1 MPPKHTA
8 ETQDSVFDSFLQVC
22 DARAGGFLSPADVA
36 QIGTG
41 IGIKAAELIN
51 ADAGWGRKKDVLS
64 IKDNRLCPQTLNYWD
79 TSSHCCP
86 LGGGGKESAERKS
99 RHQNLFRRLLMC
111 HPEDHSQ
118 FNSPNDK
125 ITDSFSCAKWA

>member
-1 MPPKHTA
+1 MPPRQHTA

-51 ADAGWGRKKDVLS
+51 ADAGWGRKK
-64 IKDNRLCPQTLNYWD
+64 RCFE
-79 TSSHCCP
+79 H
-86 LGGGGKESAERKS
+86 
-99 RHQNLFRRLLMC
+99 
-111 HPEDHSQ
+111 
-118 FNSPNDK
+118 
-125 ITDSFSCAKWA
+125 